1 MFGKSTVE
9 WKSTIERLKEFPNE
23 KINKV
28 LQISFDGL
36 HDLEKE
42 IFLYIAC
49 IFNHEKKDDVVQILN
64 ILGVHPGIGLNK
76 LIDKS
81 LLKIMDEDIVWM
93 HDLLVKM
100 CRNIV
105 FCECPNDP
113 GKCSR
118 LFHYEDIDKVLKRKK
133 VRGGFREF
141 ELIPYLLFNKFE
153 I

>member
-1 MFGKSTVE
+1 MGSFLFGKSTVD
-9 WKSTIERLKEFPNE
+9 WKNAIQRLKEFPNE
-23 KINKV
+23 KIIEV

-42 IFLYIAC
+42 TFLYIAC

-64 ILGVHPGIGLNK
+64 TLGLHAGIGLNE

-100 CRNIV
+100 GRHIV
-105 FCECPNDP
+105 FRECPNDP
-113 GKCSR
+113 GKRSR
-118 LFHYEDIDKVLKRKK
+118 LCHYEDIDKVLKRNK
-133 VRGGFREF
+133 VRGFF
-141 ELIPYLLFNKFE
+141 
-153 I
+153 